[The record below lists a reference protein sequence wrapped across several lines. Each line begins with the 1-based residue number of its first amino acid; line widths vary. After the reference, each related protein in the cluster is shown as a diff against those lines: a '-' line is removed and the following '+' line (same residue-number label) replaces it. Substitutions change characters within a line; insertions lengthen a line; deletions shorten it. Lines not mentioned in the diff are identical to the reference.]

1 MIAISLVKAELQ
13 NKPLVEEGLREVDV
27 GRILLPVIRLWVYFP
42 AFYTELGVVLQI
54 GLIIGQV
61 PIIDDFRLWTRH
73 LRWLVKNE
81 TIPGCGSG

>member
-1 MIAISLVKAELQ
+1 MKAISLVKAELQ
-13 NKPLVEEGLREVDV
+13 NKPLVEKGLREVDV
-27 GRILLPVIRLWVYFP
+27 GRILLPVIRLWVYVP
-42 AFYTELGVVLQI
+42 AFYTKLSVVLQI